1 MALNKFKD
9 KAKIIIVHDVNWY
22 PEHNLWGKE
31 FSPILYKPMNK
42 LRYGNL
48 KRENLGFRDYSDV
61 FKFWFEYFPYEPGY
75 FTGPP
80 TLIGSNIV
88 DVCSYILPELNK
100 KGICFSL

>member
-9 KAKIIIVHDVNWY
+9 DAKVIMVHDVNWY
-22 PEHNLWGKE
+22 PEHNLWGNE
-31 FSPILYKPMNK
+31 VSPIIYKPMNK

-48 KRENLGFRDYSDV
+48 KKKNLGFRDYSDV

-88 DVCSYILPELNK
+88 DVRSYILPKLKN
-100 KGICFSL
+100 KGICLSL